1 MIILLF
7 YGLYEVLSNVYEI
20 KLDVKILIIYVFK
33 LK

>member
-20 KLDVKILIIYVFK
+20 KLGVKILIIYVFK